1 MYKCPFCENLTYDW
15 EDTWDIEKKK
25 EVMKIVSEHIG
36 THPEAKPVFVGE
48 PVFEGQPVSE
58 IPVTPEEKS

>member
-25 EVMKIVSEHIG
+25 EVMKIVSEHVE
-36 THPEAKPVFVGE
+36 THPESRPI
-48 PVFEGQPVSE
+48 QPE
-58 IPVTPEEKS
+58 NQINNEEEKVKQFV